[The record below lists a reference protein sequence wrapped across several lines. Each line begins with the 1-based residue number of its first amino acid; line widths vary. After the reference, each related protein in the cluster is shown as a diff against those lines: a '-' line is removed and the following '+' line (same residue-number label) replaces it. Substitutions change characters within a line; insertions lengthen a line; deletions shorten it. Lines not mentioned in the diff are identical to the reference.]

1 MPIPTRT
8 RVNPHPTGQLDHTLA
23 SHRCGPS
30 SIPGLGRGRMC
41 EKVSSVTCRR
51 SVVSSGC
58 SGFLHQKTDFIIISP
73 PWYDPGCC
81 WGVKPLNQKT
91 NQKKNPRTLTNSQ
104 PGPDQHTRLPRLV
117 PAPGAGAGQCW
128 CHVKLGLEF
137 TTLWDHHRHS
147 KNIGSVD
154 LISTCVKI
162 AFVKARLQSLD
173 FYVESCS
180 RNRKTATRW
189 GNKNM

>member
-1 MPIPTRT
+1 M
-8 RVNPHPTGQLDHTLA
+8 LSTLRWVTSHCDLRHRRAVIFIYLGRRSHCALAHFA

-81 WGVKPLNQKT
+81 WGVKPLNQTKP
-91 NQKKNPRTLTNSQ
+91 NLFVNVNRCWWGGCSYVLQYGKGPSLRYLLICILLSLINYPPPRT
-104 PGPDQHTRLPRLV
+104 
-117 PAPGAGAGQCW
+117 
-128 CHVKLGLEF
+128 
-137 TTLWDHHRHS
+137 
-147 KNIGSVD
+147 NIG
-154 LISTCVKI
+154 
-162 AFVKARLQSLD
+162 R
-173 FYVESCS
+173 
-180 RNRKTATRW
+180 
-189 GNKNM
+189 